1 MEVATDAPPLRP
13 PALAEATKESTSTW
27 QEHIQ
32 TLFHRDKV
40 RFPDAVWDLVNEDSM
55 DDSVNERVHS
65 QKGTTFSQ
73 LLELFPVVFT
83 HLY

>member
-1 MEVATDAPPLRP
+1 MEADTDAPPLRP
-13 PALAEATKESTSTW
+13 HALAEIANKSTSTW
-27 QEHIQ
+27 QEDLQ
-32 TLFHRDKV
+32 TLFHRAKV
-40 RFPDAVWDLVNEDSM
+40 RFPDAVWDLVDEDSM
-55 DDSVNERVHS
+55 DDSINERVHS